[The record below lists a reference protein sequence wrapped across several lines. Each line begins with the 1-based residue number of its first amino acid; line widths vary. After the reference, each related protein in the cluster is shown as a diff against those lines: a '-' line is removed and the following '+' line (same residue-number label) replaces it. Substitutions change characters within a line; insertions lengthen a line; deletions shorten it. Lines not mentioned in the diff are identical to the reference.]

1 LFFRDFYEANKNTYT
16 IAKIALKKD
25 LNCACIYINKW
36 HRGIIKSVKPD
47 FRVTV
52 STIISFQQIILLIF
66 KNYILICNN
75 YLLKQVLFYD
85 YGTLKTYAPE
95 DIYYLHKKF
104 SFLPAQAIPCSLYDV
119 KPSVGD
125 RWKKSVSDRFVEKIA
140 DTLLAATI
148 ITVDST
154 VRFFSF

>member
-1 LFFRDFYEANKNTYT
+1 
-16 IAKIALKKD
+16 
-25 LNCACIYINKW
+25 
-36 HRGIIKSVKPD
+36 
-47 FRVTV
+47 
-52 STIISFQQIILLIF
+52 
-66 KNYILICNN
+66 
-75 YLLKQVLFYD
+75 
-85 YGTLKTYAPE
+85 
-95 DIYYLHKKF
+95 LHKKF

-148 ITVDST
+148 ITVDPT